1 MANYFGYFPKT
12 VYVSSSDTSSGD
24 VVTNITS
31 RFSFE
36 NELKN
41 NAASY
46 YKYDIRDGDTPES
59 IAYKVYDSPYR
70 HWVILAFND
79 ILDPQYDW
87 PLDQRT
93 FYNYIESKYSKYA
106 NTGQSGVTWAES
118 NIYGYYKI
126 EKQSVAATGA
136 SNETRVQVDANT
148 YATIATVS
156 ENITLKNGQILTVST
171 SKETKSYYTYETEL
185 NDAKRTIK
193 ILKSEFVNKLENELK
208 RVLA

>member
-36 NELKN
+36 AELKN